1 MNFSNF
7 VGLGEILQTFQKQV
21 GVSLICVNVRGSI
34 CSVMER
40 SGADPEATIVLTVA
54 RRVKEYCSL
63 ANSC

>member
-54 RRVKEYCSL
+54 HRVKEYCSL